1 MGNKARGQDPGGN
14 RSRAESDQEGSKM
27 IPGNCFNSHW
37 PAFNSSALVIRPG
50 NVHGH

>member
-1 MGNKARGQDPGGN
+1 MAKQARGQDPVGN

-27 IPGNCFNSHW
+27 IPGNCSDSYRL
-37 PAFNSSALVIRPG
+37 AFNSSALVIGPG